1 MDFFLKD
8 IEQAKPISWDF
19 LIQDIDTSFSYNPY
33 CKSARYYDVFKHI
46 IISMLLGKEIILL
59 DSDFTNSELKKL
71 TGHSEYEEFKEIIEK
86 KNLPIISNK
95 EELIEILK
103 NTRDNWKISLFT
115 SGTTGIPQK
124 VTHNFSSITRFVKI
138 SEQNTNS
145 IWGFAYNPT
154 HMAGIQVFFQALLNG
169 NSIVRLF
176 GLNPLEIYQ
185 KIQENSITHIS
196 ATPTFYRLLLPCK
209 EIFQSV
215 RRITSGGEKF
225 NEKMIIQLSEI
236 FPNAKITNV
245 YASTEAGTLFA
256 AENDIFT
263 IKAKNEHLIRIL
275 DDELLIHSNLM
286 GNTDGNIEEWFET
299 GDLVEVIS
307 EKPLKFRFVSR
318 KTDMINI
325 GGYKVN
331 PLEVEEA
338 VLSLPEIKNA
348 RVYSKSNSV
357 MGNIICCEVVC
368 DDKEMTE
375 STLRTF
381 LQSKLQEFKIPR
393 IIRFVSELSTTR
405 TGKIKRN

>member
-1 MDFFLKD
+1 MVFFLKD
-8 IEQAKPISWDF
+8 IEQVKSISWSF
-19 LIQDIDTSFSYNPY
+19 LIQDINTSLSYNPY

-46 IISMLLGKEIILL
+46 IISLIFGKEIILL
-59 DSDFTNSELKKL
+59 DSDFTDSELKKL
-71 TGHSEYEEFKEIIEK
+71 TGYSEYEKFNQVIDK
-86 KNLPIISNK
+86 KNLPIIGNK

-103 NTRDNWKISLFT
+103 KTSDDWKISLFT

-138 SEQNTNS
+138 SDQNTNS

-176 GLNPLEIYQ
+176 GLNPLEIHQ
-185 KIQENSITHIS
+185 KIQENNITHIS
-196 ATPTFYRLLLPCK
+196 ATPTFYRLFLPCK
-209 EIFQSV
+209 EVFQSV

-225 NEKMIIQLSEI
+225 NEKMIVQLSEI

-256 AENDIFT
+256 TENDIFT
-263 IKAKNEHLIRIL
+263 IKAENEHFIRIL

-286 GNTDGNIEEWFET
+286 GSTDRNIDEWFKT

-307 EKPLKFRFVSR
+307 ENPLQFRFISR

-338 VLSLPEIKNA
+338 ILSLPEIKNA

-368 DDKEMTE
+368 DNKEITE
-375 STLRTF
+375 SSVRTF

-393 IIRFVSELSTTR
+393 IILFVSELSTTR

>member
-1 MDFFLKD
+1 MVFFLKD
-8 IEQAKPISWDF
+8 IEQVKSISWSF
-19 LIQDIDTSFSYNPY
+19 LIQDINTSLSYNPY

-46 IISMLLGKEIILL
+46 IISLIFGKEIILL
-59 DSDFTNSELKKL
+59 DSDFTDSELKKL
-71 TGHSEYEEFKEIIEK
+71 TGYSEYEKFNQVIDK
-86 KNLPIISNK
+86 KNLPIIGNK

-103 NTRDNWKISLFT
+103 KTSDDWKISLFT

-138 SEQNTNS
+138 SDQNTNS

-176 GLNPLEIYQ
+176 GLNPLEIHQ
-185 KIQENSITHIS
+185 KIQENNITHIS
-196 ATPTFYRLLLPCK
+196 ATPTFYRLFLPCK
-209 EIFQSV
+209 EVFQSV

-225 NEKMIIQLSEI
+225 NEKMIVQLSEI

-256 AENDIFT
+256 TENDIFT
-263 IKAKNEHLIRIL
+263 IKAENEHFIRIL

-286 GNTDGNIEEWFET
+286 GSTDRNIDEWFKT

-307 EKPLKFRFVSR
+307 ENPLQFRFISR

-338 VLSLPEIKNA
+338 ILSLPEMKNA

-368 DDKEMTE
+368 DNKEITE
-375 STLRTF
+375 SSVRTF

-393 IIRFVSELSTTR
+393 IILFVSELSTTR